1 MQVEAHDVEP
11 ERRRCPACGDEYRA
25 HGSEDSEQ
33 LEIEVRAYRRVI
45 KRRRYRRSCQCAA
58 APALLTAAAPPRLI
72 PKGILGISVWV
83 TVLIDKY
90 LLYRPTYRLLADL
103 RAHGLD
109 LAQGTVTDGMR
120 RLAPLFAPLREALI
134 ARSRT
139 GQHWHADETRW
150 QVFEADSE
158 DACQRWCLW
167 VFWSAEVVVFTLDP
181 TRSARVPKQHFATV
195 TGGVVSVDRYSAYKR
210 LAKDTARV
218 LSFCW
223 VHVRRDFI
231 TIANERDDQ
240 EEWAEQWLA
249 DIAALY
255 HLNDERLQVR
265 AEPTQYAAADAAL
278 RAGVQAMQERREREL
293 AQQPKLPAACAKVLR
308 SLRNHWQGLTL
319 FVEDPD
325 LPMDNNQAERAL
337 RGPVVGR
344 KNYYGSG
351 AQWSGELSA
360 ALFSLF
366 HTLERWRINP
376 RIWLTEYLNACA
388 VAGGRVPAD
397 FQRFLPWNRRAA
409 RVPRASPAQVVD
421 SRAA

>member
-11 ERRRCPACGDEYRA
+11 ERRCCPACGDEYGA

-109 LAQGTVTDGMR
+109 LAQGTVTNGMR

-167 VFWSAEVVVFTLDP
+167 VFWSAEV
-181 TRSARVPKQHFATV
+181 
-195 TGGVVSVDRYSAYKR
+195 
-210 LAKDTARV
+210 
-218 LSFCW
+218 
-223 VHVRRDFI
+223 
-231 TIANERDDQ
+231 
-240 EEWAEQWLA
+240 
-249 DIAALY
+249 
-255 HLNDERLQVR
+255 
-265 AEPTQYAAADAAL
+265 
-278 RAGVQAMQERREREL
+278 
-293 AQQPKLPAACAKVLR
+293 
-308 SLRNHWQGLTL
+308 
-319 FVEDPD
+319 
-325 LPMDNNQAERAL
+325 
-337 RGPVVGR
+337 
-344 KNYYGSG
+344 
-351 AQWSGELSA
+351 
-360 ALFSLF
+360 
-366 HTLERWRINP
+366 
-376 RIWLTEYLNACA
+376 
-388 VAGGRVPAD
+388 GRVHAGPDPFGAGAEAAFRD
-397 FQRFLPWNRRAA
+397 RDRAA
-409 RVPRASPAQVVD
+409 
-421 SRAA
+421 